1 MFRIAKP
8 ESYVLPSPT
17 PAQVSSQSQGTD
29 RRPVLNLPVPPVLQ
43 VASQNA
49 AQCIPLVFEPESA
62 FFTSPVLVLDFQSLY
77 PSIMIAYNLCYSTFL
92 GRIDRFNGEY
102 KLGYTKHDL
111 PDGLITK
118 LQEDITSELT
128 IQNQLLANQYLTP
141 RSSLPP
147 VDPNGNMFVKPHV
160 RVSLLSKMLGEI
172 LDTRV
177 MIKASMKGAKGNKV
191 STKEGPS

>member
-128 IQNQLLANQYLTP
+128 FRIVDNSELIACESISDSEIFSSAS
-141 RSSLPP
+141 RSEWQ
-147 VDPNGNMFVKPHV
+147 HV
-160 RVSLLSKMLGEI
+160 RQAACSRELVVQDVGRDSRHESYDQSLH
-172 LDTRV
+172 
-177 MIKASMKGAKGNKV
+177 
-191 STKEGPS
+191 EGS